1 MDLSSL
7 LRRGFNIIILPLV
20 NRDAYHKTEQPG
32 FINKNLGRAIRQSG
46 YYAAP
51 ALSTHQYV
59 PHL

>member
-51 ALSTHQYV
+51 ATSF
-59 PHL
+59 